1 MEFEMQR
8 RENELSEQ
16 KIRFLINVSHEL
28 RTPLTLIYAPLR
40 RLLKDENTPK
50 VLKPV
55 LTLMYKHVKNMK
67 NMIDMVLD
75 VRKMEK
81 NSDMLNL
88 SSHHFNNWVQEVAD
102 DFSFEFEARNIQ
114 LIITK
119 DERITDISFDRER
132 CNKVL
137 SNLLMNAI
145 KFSDAGSTVTIKTE
159 LLDSKVKVCVT
170 DSGMGVPAEERDK
183 LFSRFYQGRHEKG
196 GSGIGLS
203 YAKTQIE
210 MHKGEIGYEPAQPK
224 GSTFWF
230 SLPLQAYFNTPKQS
244 VESELLNRNTQSLQT
259 INASETD
266 FKFQRNDTAYCRR

>member
-1 MEFEMQR
+1 
-8 RENELSEQ
+8 
-16 KIRFLINVSHEL
+16 
-28 RTPLTLIYAPLR
+28 
-40 RLLKDENTPK
+40 
-50 VLKPV
+50 
-55 LTLMYKHVKNMK
+55 
-67 NMIDMVLD
+67 
-75 VRKMEK
+75 
-81 NSDMLNL
+81 MLNL
-88 SSHHFNNWVQEVAD
+88 NSHHLNNWVQEVAD

-119 DERITDISFDRER
+119 DERITDISFDRDR

-159 LLDSKVKVCVT
+159 LLDSKVKVYVT
-170 DSGMGVPAEERDK
+170 DCGMGVPAEERDK

-210 MHKGEIGYEPAQPK
+210 MHKGEIGYQPAQPK

-230 SLPLQAYFNTPKQS
+230 SLPLQAHFNEPKQS
-244 VESELLNRNTQSLQT
+244 VKPPHKTPTKRPFLSTMGDPLS
-259 INASETD
+259 
-266 FKFQRNDTAYCRR
+266 

>member
-1 MEFEMQR
+1 M
-8 RENELSEQ
+8 
-16 KIRFLINVSHEL
+16 SHEL
-28 RTPLTLIYAPLR
+28 CTPLTLIYAPLR

-88 SSHHFNNWVQEVAD
+88 INHHFNNWVQEVAD

-145 KFSDAGSTVTIKTE
+145 KFSDAGSTVTITTE

-170 DSGMGVPAEERDK
+170 DSGMGVPAE
-183 LFSRFYQGRHEKG
+183 RH
-196 GSGIGLS
+196 
-203 YAKTQIE
+203 
-210 MHKGEIGYEPAQPK
+210 
-224 GSTFWF
+224 
-230 SLPLQAYFNTPKQS
+230 
-244 VESELLNRNTQSLQT
+244 V
-259 INASETD
+259 
-266 FKFQRNDTAYCRR
+266 